1 MLQRLFASV
10 YQAIHSTFRSFQRLM
25 ILSLDFIFLSSSIL
39 VLALANSS
47 SLCADTLASVPFLR
61 ASSIIQ
67 SDHFYTTNISEIE
80 STLFDGVFSF
90 DGNSAFLWSTPQP
103 GTIPLFRLYNENSTD
118 HFYTMSSDE
127 LPEMMARGWAYD
139 TAPNHTAGYVYP
151 FSICGAAP
159 IYRLFNP
166 TITDHFYTMD
176 IAECQSAAKDNGYQD
191 QGIAGFA
198 ILPSANGSVV
208 KIVASAVPNLL
219 PSTVTASPE
228 SQVSVTPSAGC
239 ANNTNAIPFMRAIS
253 TADTDHFYTTNS
265 TEMNVVAIAQ
275 NSYLFEGD
283 TVFLWPT
290 QESSTVP
297 LYRLYSQ
304 TARDHFYTIDANELS
319 EALLEGYVFD
329 TDSHIAGY
337 VYPYS
342 ICGASPIYRLYSSFS
357 SDHYYTMTQAESA
370 SATASFGYIVQGIA
384 GFALLPSADG
394 QLQTVTVSA
403 SPFLLPVSI
412 EPSPTSSSRLPAFL
426 TTVSITPSSLSFPS
440 KALVQSVVSRREILG
455 LSVLTAV
462 WMIL

>member
-1 MLQRLFASV
+1 MVQRLFASV

-25 ILSLDFIFLSSSIL
+25 ILSLEFIFLSSSIL

-80 STLFDGVFSF
+80 GTLANGVFAF

-176 IAECQSAAKDNGYQD
+176 IAECQSAVKDNGYQD

-228 SQVSVTPSAGC
+228 SQSAVL
-239 ANNTNAIPFMRAIS
+239 AQIISIP
-253 TADTDHFYTTNS
+253 
-265 TEMNVVAIAQ
+265 Q
-275 NSYLFEGD
+275 
-283 TVFLWPT
+283 T
-290 QESSTVP
+290 QP
-297 LYRLYSQ
+297 R
-304 TARDHFYTIDANELS
+304 
-319 EALLEGYVFD
+319 
-329 TDSHIAGY
+329 
-337 VYPYS
+337 
-342 ICGASPIYRLYSSFS
+342 
-357 SDHYYTMTQAESA
+357 
-370 SATASFGYIVQGIA
+370 
-384 GFALLPSADG
+384 
-394 QLQTVTVSA
+394 
-403 SPFLLPVSI
+403 
-412 EPSPTSSSRLPAFL
+412 
-426 TTVSITPSSLSFPS
+426 
-440 KALVQSVVSRREILG
+440 
-455 LSVLTAV
+455 
-462 WMIL
+462 